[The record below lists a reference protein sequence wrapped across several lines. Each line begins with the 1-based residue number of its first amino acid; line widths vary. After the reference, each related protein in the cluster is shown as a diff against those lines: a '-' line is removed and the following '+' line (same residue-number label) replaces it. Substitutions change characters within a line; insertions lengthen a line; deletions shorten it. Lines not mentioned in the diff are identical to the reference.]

1 MNEHVIILMSLEGEG
16 MKLRWLRPFIVL
28 MAALIVSISNMV
40 SHRPIL
46 KSLVL
51 LLAVIIIF
59 FIIGSIS
66 TRMIDRAMS
75 ARETPQ
81 PEQAEDKTED
91 GEPAGVEM
99 EE

>member
-1 MNEHVIILMSLEGEG
+1 

-40 SHRPIL
+40 LHRPIL

-51 LLAVIIIF
+51 LLVVIVIF

-66 TRMIDRAMS
+66 TRLIDRAMS
-75 ARETPQ
+75 VKETPH
-81 PEQAEDKTED
+81 PEEAEDEAED
-91 GEPAGVEM
+91 GEPAGEEVE
-99 EE
+99 

>member
-1 MNEHVIILMSLEGEG
+1 

-40 SHRPIL
+40 LHRPIL

-51 LLAVIIIF
+51 LLVVIIIF

-75 ARETPQ
+75 VKETPH
-81 PEQAEDKTED
+81 PEEAEDKSVAE
-91 GEPAGVEM
+91 EPA
-99 EE
+99 EEEIEE